1 MSRFFRLLSL
11 PHPRLTW
18 MEKLWLSALVL
29 VILMAPYLS
38 HAEDVMVRSITV
50 TGDAEVKKT
59 PDKADVSISIQ
70 EENKSLEEAR
80 RLTDQQLKALTRIAK
95 EVGIADKDMQTS
107 YSSIQPT
114 YDYTDNKQIFR
125 GYSVNHQILI
135 TLRDV
140 SKVAVLTEKLL
151 EGKIDQIDN
160 VQYGLQKEDESK
172 QEALKLALGKA
183 KVKAE
188 GMTAAL
194 GTSLGQVLQ
203 INESGVSFQPI
214 PVMMRAAKMA
224 PAAMAMD
231 GAIASA
237 PPTGEIAVNANV
249 SVTFALKD

>member
-29 VILMAPYLS
+29 AILMAPYLS
-38 HAEDVMVRSITV
+38 HAEDIAVRSITV
-50 TGDAEVKKT
+50 TGDAEVKKA
-59 PDKADVSISIQ
+59 PDKADVSISVE

-80 RLTDQQLKALTRIAK
+80 RLTDQQLKSLTRIAK
-95 EVGIADKDMQTS
+95 EVGISDKDMQTS
-107 YSSIQPT
+107 YSSIQPV
-114 YDYTDNKQIFR
+114 YDYTDGKQVFR
-125 GYSVNHQILI
+125 AYSVNHQILI
-135 TLRDV
+135 TLRDL

-151 EGKIDQIDN
+151 EAKIDNINN
-160 VQYGLQKEDESK
+160 VSYGLQNEDASKE
-172 QEALKLALGKA
+172 EALKLALAKA
-183 KVKAE
+183 KSKAQ

-231 GAIASA
+231 AGASA